1 MSLLDIIIQLIIA
14 GITGS
19 IARSLSGFSRGGCI
33 ISIVVGFVGAM
44 IGSWL
49 SRELQL
55 PDPFVLQIGESSYN
69 ILWTII
75 GAVIFTAI
83 LSLITPDKKN
93 NFTK

>member
-1 MSLLDIIIQLIIA
+1 MSLLDIIIKLIIA

-33 ISIVVGFVGAM
+33 ISVVVGFIGAM

-49 SRELQL
+49 ARELRL
-55 PDPFVLQIGESSYN
+55 PDPFVLQIRGNNYN

-75 GAVIFTAI
+75 GAVIFTAV
-83 LSLITPDKKN
+83 LSLITPDKK
-93 NFTK
+93 K

>member
-1 MSLLDIIIQLIIA
+1 MIDILISLIIA
-14 GITGS
+14 GIAGS

-33 ISIVVGFVGAM
+33 ISIVVGFIGAV

-55 PDPFVLQIGESSYN
+55 PDPFIIEIRGSSYN

-75 GAVIFTAI
+75 GAVIFTAA
-83 LSLITPDKKN
+83 LSLLTPDKK
-93 NFTK
+93 K

>member
-1 MSLLDIIIQLIIA
+1 MIDILIPLLVA
-14 GITGS
+14 GIAGS

-33 ISIVVGFVGAM
+33 ISIIVGFIGAM

-55 PDPFVLQIGESSYN
+55 PDPFILHIRGSNYS

-75 GAVIFTAI
+75 GAVIFTAV
-83 LSLITPDKKN
+83 LSLITPGKK
-93 NFTK
+93 T

>member
-1 MSLLDIIIQLIIA
+1 MLDIVISLIVA
-14 GITGS
+14 GIAGS

-55 PDPFVLQIGESSYN
+55 PDPFVLQIGENSYN

-75 GAVIFTAI
+75 GAVIFTAV
-83 LSLITPDKKN
+83 LSLITPGQKK
-93 NFTK
+93 